1 MAKSFGGTIKLE
13 GESDYQKALKGITS
27 NLKLFSSELKLTNT
41 EFSNGEKSIKQTK
54 ASYDNM
60 NKAIQ
65 SQKTSIS
72 SLKDLIANMTKQYEQ
87 QKSKL
92 SDLEKQYGADS
103 KEVAK
108 FKTELSN
115 TEVKLNGYK
124 TQLNNAE
131 NQLKQMESATDKSTK
146 ELKEMKKGFDDAG
159 DGAVKFGDLLKANVL
174 GDAIVGGIKAL
185 GSAVVG
191 LGKVF
196 VDVGKQALN
205 SYADYEQLLGGVETL
220 FGTGGQ
226 SAEEYAKK
234 MGISVEQASKEL
246 DRLIDIEQEVISN
259 SNNAYKTAGLSANEY
274 LETVTSFSA
283 SLISSLGNDTAK
295 AAKYADRAIID
306 MSDNANKMGTDIQ
319 MIQNAYQGFAKQN
332 YTMLDNLKLGYGG
345 TKTEMERL
353 ISDASK
359 MKDIQKE
366 LGITVADSGKEFMS
380 FGNIVNAISVIQKQW
395 GITGTTAKEANETI
409 SGSLASMK
417 SAWKNVLT
425 GLGDDCADFGQL
437 INNLVESIVTV
448 GENIMPRVEI
458 IIKGIVELIMGIVPK
473 IVEYLPTFLQTG
485 MTLLQTIF
493 DGITSMIPQLMPVVV
508 DIINNLVNFIVQNLP
523 TILQAGITILV
534 ELVKGISQ
542 SLPELIP
549 AMVDAVLLIVETLI
563 DNIDLVIDAGI
574 ELILALADGL
584 IEALPRLIEKAP
596 IIIQKLVDALIRN
609 FPKVITAGGQLIGE
623 LVMGISG
630 AVWKLLE
637 VAPQLISTLVNGIK
651 NMREEIK
658 NTGKYLVE
666 GLWQGITNKT
676 DWLYDKVKSFANNI
690 VSNIKKALGIHSPSR
705 VFRDEVGT
713 NMALGLG
720 EGFSDTMGDV
730 TKEMQSAIPTSFD
743 TDVNLKTSA
752 SSSSSSYD
760 NMVNAFKK
768 ALSDVKVVMNDR
780 EMGTFITDTMEK
792 VVYS

>member
-1 MAKSFGGTIKLE
+1 MAVGFKVGIE
-13 GESDYQKALKGITS
+13 GENEYKKSLREITS
-27 NLKLFSSELKLTNT
+27 NLKLMSSELKLATT
-41 EFSNGEKSIKQTK
+41 EFNNGDKSLKQTK
-54 ASYDNM
+54 SSYDNL
-60 NKAIQ
+60 N
-65 SQKTSIS
+65 S
-72 SLKDLIANMTKQYEQ
+72 SLKKQQDKVSEFREELA
-87 QKSKL
+87 K
-92 SDLEKQYGADS
+92 LEKQYGSDNE
-103 KEVAK
+103 KVVE
-108 FKTELSN
+108 FKT
-115 TEVKLNGYK
+115 K
-124 TQLNNAE
+124 LNNAE
-131 NQLKQMESATDKSTK
+131 NQLKQMEDATDKSTK
-146 ELKEMKKGFDDAG
+146 ELKEMKNGLDDAG
-159 DGAVKFGDLLKANVL
+159 QGAVKFGDLLKANIL

-246 DRLIDIEQEVISN
+246 DRLIDVEQAVISN

-283 SLISSLGNDTAK
+283 SLIQSLGGDTEK

-306 MSDNANKMGTDIQ
+306 MSDNANKMGTDMS

-353 ISDASK
+353 IKDASK
-359 MKDIQKE
+359 MKDVQKE
-366 LGITVADSGKEFMS
+366 LGVEVDASSLS
-380 FGNIVNAISVIQKQW
+380 FGNIVNAISVMQESM
-395 GITGTTAKEANETI
+395 GIAGTTSKEASTTI
-409 SGSLASMK
+409 SGSVNAMK
-417 SAWKNVLT
+417 SAWQNVLT
-425 GLGDDCADFGQL
+425 GLGDDCADFTQL
-437 INNLVESIVTV
+437 INNLVESIVGKE
-448 GENIMPRVEI
+448 GEGGVLNNILPRVEI
-458 IIKGIVELIMGIVPK
+458 IIKGIVELVMGLASRLVD
-473 IVEYLPTFLQTG
+473 YMPTLLQTG
-485 MTLLQTIF
+485 MSLLQTIL
-493 DGITSMIPQLMPVVV
+493 DGITSMIPQLMPVVI

-523 TILQAGITILV
+523 SILQAGITILI

-563 DNIDLVIDAGI
+563 DNIDLIIDAGI
-574 ELILALADGL
+574 ELIFALSDGL

-666 GLWQGITNKT
+666 GLWQGITNKA
-676 DWLYDKVKSFANNI
+676 DWLYNKVKSFANNI
-690 VSNIKKALGIHSPSR
+690 VGNIKKALGIHSPSR

-730 TKEMQSAIPTSFD
+730 TKEMQSAIPTSFN
-743 TDVNLKTSA
+743 TDVNLKTNS

-760 NMVNAFKK
+760 NMVSAFKK
-768 ALSDVKVVMNDR
+768 ALTDVKVVMNDR
-780 EMGTFITDTMEK
+780 EMGTFVEDTMQSL
-792 VVYS
+792 VYS